1 MTVCWRERTKPW
13 PYAEAVDSIVDSVVA
28 TGGRLGGVACFY
40 FAASDWAMIGAHH
53 AIGGLSISTA
63 TGTRSLFPVPCQAS
77 DQFRR
82 KVLWRE
88 TVLLGVKGG
97 GGADHACNG
106 QTRLSLRTSGR
117 RILRTLSRW
126 RTAWGRLGSTSQWP
140 QVPCDATHLL
150 GRRVESLNMTG

>member
-97 GGADHACNG
+97 WGGG
-106 QTRLSLRTSGR
+106 
-117 RILRTLSRW
+117 
-126 RTAWGRLGSTSQWP
+126 
-140 QVPCDATHLL
+140 
-150 GRRVESLNMTG
+150 